1 MKINCPL
8 TPLVKKI
15 AKFLRGHDVVLEI
28 TPDIGAEG
36 FRIDDTGNGTPRI
49 TGHDECGLLYG
60 VGKFLRNPTWRG
72 TSVPEKPIRAIYFAS
87 HFHNFYHDA
96 PIDEVCRY
104 IEELA
109 LWGCNTLTVWF
120 DMHHYNGIKDPNA
133 QAMIVRLRTM
143 LRTAESVG
151 MRSGLMLLANEGYA
165 NSPTE
170 LRADWRAGQNG
181 YFAEP
186 GGHYHVE
193 ICPNQ
198 PGGLNLILSLR
209 AEMLDAFH
217 GVKPGFIVIWPYDQ
231 GGCTCAQCAPW
242 GANGYLKVAEPL
254 ARLLRQRYPAAKL
267 VLSTWYFNHFT
278 QGEWEGLSRAF
289 TNPPDWVDYL
299 MADDGGFF
307 PDYPLQHGMPGGLP
321 GLNFPEISMGG
332 MGPWGGFGANPRPA
346 HWQKYWDTVGRHLA
360 GGFPYSEGIF
370 EDLNKVLHLQLNWSR
385 RQSTR
390 DIVREYAA
398 AEFAPAVADE
408 VVQAVFAIEETL
420 DHGLDTDT
428 TRQLLATGG
437 WNKLA
442 DNPPSIYWLH
452 KMQAPERY
460 AGALRRVAAQL
471 PALARQ
477 AWRWRIIYLRALLDE
492 ELHRSG
498 GRPTKLSDEY
508 FEELTRIY
516 HGEQAE
522 WIVSP
527 VSRRQLTRLQS
538 QLPVAVSPVV
548 APLPNRWRSPFV
560 STWQVSK
567 LQPKTVVAAPAK
579 RLTEP
584 LGWQPVAATTSPA
597 GFINIHPLTADGD
610 GLVYLG
616 NKFRVHHAGRW
627 TLSVGHDGGVRV
639 FVNGRAV
646 LTVSEKQNPAPP
658 LRSKVALALGKG
670 THEIVIALDTAAGK
684 GWGIFVSFEV
694 AKSNQKPGT
703 RPVFPVLVKA
713 AATRPR
719 KRRR

>member
-1 MKINCPL
+1 MLTKIRQLLADRAMPQHQSVKL
-8 TPLVKKI
+8 T
-15 AKFLRGHDVVLEI
+15 I
-28 TPDIGAEG
+28 TPGIGAEG
-36 FRIDDTGNGTPRI
+36 FRIDAAGITGN
-49 TGHDECGLLYG
+49 DERGLLYG
-60 VGKFLRNPTWRG
+60 VGKFLRDPAWRG
-72 TSVPEKPIRAIYFAS
+72 TSVPEKPIRAIYFAT

-96 PIDEVCRY
+96 PIADVCRY

-120 DMHHYNGIKDPNA
+120 DMHHYTGIKDPDA
-133 QAMIVRLRTM
+133 QAMIVRLRAM

-151 MRSGLMLLANEGYA
+151 MRPGLMLLANESYA
-165 NSPTE
+165 TSPQE
-170 LRADWRAGQNG
+170 LRADWTAGHDG
-181 YFAEP
+181 YTSEP

-198 PGGLNLILSLR
+198 PGGLELILRWR
-209 AEMLDAFH
+209 AEMLAAFRD
-217 GVKPGFIVIWPYDQ
+217 VNLGFIVIWPYDQ
-231 GGCTCAQCAPW
+231 GGCTCAKCAPW

-254 ARLLRQRYPAAKL
+254 ARLLRQRYPTAKL

-278 QGEWEGLSRAF
+278 TGEWEGLSRAF
-289 TNPPDWVDYL
+289 ANPPDWVDYL

-332 MGPWGGFGANPRPA
+332 MGPWGGFGANPRPV
-346 HWQKYWDTVGRHLA
+346 HWQKYWDTVGARLA

-370 EDLNKVLHLQLNWSR
+370 EDLNKVLHLQLNWSS

-408 VVQAVFAIEETL
+408 VVQAVFAMEETL

-428 TRQLLATGG
+428 TRNLLAAGS
-437 WNKLA
+437 WDKLA
-442 DNPPSIYWLH
+442 GNPPSIYWMH
-452 KMQAPERY
+452 KMKAPERY
-460 AGALRRVAAQL
+460 AGVIRRVEAQL
-471 PALARQ
+471 PAPARQ

-522 WIVSP
+522 WVVSP

-538 QLPVAVSPVV
+538 QLPVAVSPFV
-548 APLPNRWRSPFV
+548 APPPNRWHSPFV
-560 STWQVSK
+560 STWQVAT
-567 LQPKTVVAAPAK
+567 LQPKTVAAAPAK
-579 RLTEP
+579 RLTDP
-584 LGWQPVAATTSPA
+584 LGWQPITAVASPT
-597 GFINIHPLTADGD
+597 GFINVHPLVADDD

-616 NKFRVHHAGRW
+616 NKFRVSRAGRW
-627 TLSVGHDGGVRV
+627 TLYVGHDGGVRV

-646 LTVSEKQNPAPP
+646 LTVPEQQNPAPP
-658 LRSKVALALGKG
+658 LRSKVTLTLGKG

-684 GWGIFVSFEV
+684 GWGIFGSFEV
-694 AKSNQKPGT
+694 AKSQQKPGT
-703 RPVFPVLVKA
+703 RPAFPTLVTA
-713 AATRPR
+713 AK
-719 KRRR
+719 KRRG